1 MQALN
6 RCSFDAIDG
15 LIIQCNNTYG
25 ILCRISTIESSQK
38 VITIL
43 DQRVADA
50 VVRERERGTIPEGND
65 SYGMYIIPE
74 CMYTLT
80 Q

>member
-1 MQALN
+1 M
-6 RCSFDAIDG
+6 
-15 LIIQCNNTYG
+15 
-25 ILCRISTIESSQK
+25 STIESSQK

-50 VVRERERGTIPEGND
+50 VVREREVIPKGND